1 MSVIEIRGDDILF
14 FSSILYCNETF
25 FPPFSS
31 PPLQDVSTSKYFDEQ
46 MLLEIARQEAL
57 MEAEEEY

>member
-1 MSVIEIRGDDILF
+1 MMSVIEMRGDHILF

-25 FPPFSS
+25 FPHFSS
-31 PPLQDVSTSKYFDEQ
+31 PLQDVSTSKYFDEQ